1 MLCYIIL
8 YIIYHQPIWKV
19 PSASQS
25 QGELKWTQ
33 IDYLTTNIMITL
45 FTPKM
50 YSYWLSD
57 NLFNIKFQD
66 FELDVS

>member
-1 MLCYIIL
+1 MDSNRLFNHY
-8 YIIYHQPIWKV
+8 
-19 PSASQS
+19 
-25 QGELKWTQ
+25 
-33 IDYLTTNIMITL
+33 NIMITL

-50 YSYWLSD
+50 YSYWLSG

>member
-1 MLCYIIL
+1 MEALT
-8 YIIYHQPIWKV
+8 V
-19 PSASQS
+19 S
-25 QGELKWTQ
+25 GELKWTQ

-57 NLFNIKFQD
+57 NLFNIKFKD